1 MSPRG
6 LRVVANNPYIACPSA
21 ILANSRS
28 PTMTLY
34 QGTGMKE
41 NHDPQLNY
49 YVSDNDK
56 RSGPAGSLSKPLTR
70 QALAASPS
78 DSPLPQTLHITV
90 STAHGIPTTLAA
102 SEDPGENACYHVYT
116 QTVYAP
122 HISFF
127 AAGRGSEAEK
137 IATATI
143 SDKGD
148 HVTCVIRQKISV
160 SVKPKGKFSSSLL
173 ATISAPS
180 GDKNAST
187 EIIWKGDS
195 QSLYCTDASNG
206 TELLSVQMGKP
217 SKKDDWVVKGTCAFG
232 DGAIGKWDELK
243 EALLVCGLAV
253 QECKGRKGQGFW
265 GTVGKSGLNSVAF

>member
-1 MSPRG
+1 MS
-6 LRVVANNPYIACPSA
+6 
-21 ILANSRS
+21 
-28 PTMTLY
+28 LY
-34 QGTGMKE
+34 QDTGRKEDRGTQTK
-41 NHDPQLNY
+41 Y

-56 RSGPAGSLSKPLTR
+56 RSGPAGSLSKPFTG

-78 DSPLPQTLHITV
+78 ESPLPQTLHITV

-102 SEDPGENACYHVYT
+102 FENPQENACYHVYT

-127 AAGRGSEAEK
+127 AAGHDSEAEE

-148 HVTCVIRQKISV
+148 HVTCVIRQKTTV

-173 ATISAPS
+173 ATISAPL
-180 GDKNAST
+180 GDNKAST
-187 EIIWKGDS
+187 EIIWKGDT
-195 QSLYCTDASNG
+195 QSLHCTDASNG

-232 DGAIGKWDELK
+232 DGAMGMGDELR
-243 EALLVCGLAV
+243 EALLHEKIKA
-253 QECKGRKGQGFW
+253 GR
-265 GTVGKSGLNSVAF
+265 VR